1 MKAWFTSLNGAVAL
15 SVFAFLTF
23 LGRAFM
29 DWRFEYPLQDP
40 TGSSATLAVL
50 LYVALAGG
58 WLWGLLAAVRGSRW
72 GLIGCLIGAL
82 ALDVVL
88 ALATYF
94 FFCPPWTGCVG
105 WPNWLAWNWANLI
118 SGLLAAVA
126 IGLHL
131 SNLQGNRST
140 VMVES

>member
-1 MKAWFTSLNGAVAL
+1 
-15 SVFAFLTF
+15 
-23 LGRAFM
+23 M

-50 LYVALAGG
+50 LYV
-58 WLWGLLAAVRGSRW
+58 
-72 GLIGCLIGAL
+72 
-82 ALDVVL
+82 